1 MKAFF
6 ITLVGGFFLI
16 TLIFRIAVIIW
27 AKISQQAAAPPAK
40 NKIGLVFGAGLE
52 KNGTPSRVLSERVD
66 TAVQLWQNGTI
77 QEIVMSGGNRGLY
90 YNEPLAMKLQA
101 LSAGIPNHKIQMDH
115 DGFRS
120 FDSCVNLKRIAGGK
134 NVVLITQAFHL
145 PRILMI
151 SKIIRLNA
159 AGFAAAHEMHNPF
172 DMLWW
177 HLREIPATLRALYDS
192 LRWRRLNKSILERS
206 ENG

>member
-1 MKAFF
+1 MKALL
-6 ITLVGGFFLI
+6 ITLAGGLLLI

-27 AKISQQAAAPPAK
+27 AKISLKAAALPAK

-52 KNGTPSRVLSERVD
+52 KNGMPSRVLRERID
-66 TAVQLWQNGTI
+66 AAVQLWQNGTI

-90 YNEPLAMKLQA
+90 HNEPLAMKLRA
-101 LSAGIPNHKIQMDH
+101 LSAGIPNHRIQMDH

-120 FDSCVNLKRIAGGK
+120 FDSCVNLKRNAADR

-159 AGFAAAHEMHNPF
+159 VGFAAAHETHNPF
-172 DMLWW
+172 DVLWW

-192 LRWRRLNKSILERS
+192 LRWRKLNKNVLERF
-206 ENG
+206 ENE